1 MGTLKKYIVMAV
13 VLAAL
18 VIGAFP
24 AHARGI
30 YVVRPGDTLFGIAA
44 AFNVSISEL
53 ATINGIYD
61 VNAIYVGQQL
71 QLPDPLPAPGYGY
84 QPPAPVGPPAP
95 GGYPG
100 GFVGYGTNFTYY
112 VVRPGDT
119 LSSIAAWF
127 RVDPWAILR
136 ANYISNPN
144 YIFVGQRLVI
154 PKYGGIQFPHPRP
167 PIGNI
172 YIVQYGDNLFGIAA
186 RFHRDVY
193 AIARANGILNLN
205 QIYAGMALVIP

>member
-1 MGTLKKYIVMAV
+1 MRKFVVMAV
-13 VLAAL
+13 LLAAL
-18 VIGAFP
+18 FIGAIP
-24 AHARGI
+24 ASAHGSYI
-30 YVVRPGDTLFGIAA
+30 VRPGDTLFGIAA
-44 AFNVSISEL
+44 RFNVSISEL

-61 VNAIYVGQQL
+61 VNAIYVGQSL
-71 QLPDPLPAPGYGY
+71 LIPDPLPAPGYGY
-84 QPPAPVGPPAP
+84 KPPVSYGPPAP

-100 GFVGYGTNFTYY
+100 GFVNYGSNVTYY

-127 RVDPWAILR
+127 RVDPWAILK

-154 PKYGGIQFPHPRP
+154 PKHGPISFPHPRP

-172 YIVQYGDNLFGIAA
+172 YIIQYGDNLFSIAA